1 MARYSIEGK
10 GRLYTVTTIANKSA
24 PTVAELNAGTDLT
37 SFVPR
42 DGFVPNLT
50 QNFVDV
56 SAINDTFD
64 LTQIGSEGGNFT
76 LTFYRDDV
84 AANDTA
90 WNLYVASN
98 VTGFLVW
105 REGTLSTVAWTAAQK
120 CMVWP
125 YSAHKPIPAGTASNE
140 GRKFT
145 VGVAIPTVPDRNATV
160 A

>member
-10 GRLYTVTTIANKSA
+10 GRLYTVPTIANISA
-24 PTVAELNAGTDLT
+24 PTTTELNAGTNLT
-37 SFVPR
+37 SFTPR
-42 DGFVPNLT
+42 DGFIPNLN

-56 SAINDTFD
+56 SAINDSFD

-90 WNLYVASN
+90 WNFFVAANQSGFLAWREAVASAIA
-98 VTGFLVW
+98 W
-105 REGTLSTVAWTAAQK
+105 ASTQK
-120 CMVWP
+120 LMVWP

-145 VGVAIPTVPDRNATV
+145 VGVAIPTAPDRNATV